1 MEKLSSIRTKSYQ
14 MNIINKIKAFFSG
27 STKPLNLQDYTYKY
41 AGYTIDPK
49 YNISAKFYFDIYL
62 KNGKHIK
69 KDFVLIIF
77 SSDAEVDLNRKLF
90 KKSPNLK
97 KALDLRTFD
106 EIAEQAKKVSTYKDI
121 LVWKGEKDA

>member
-1 MEKLSSIRTKSYQ
+1 
-14 MNIINKIKAFFSG
+14 MNIINKIKAFFFG
-27 STKPLNLQDYTYKY
+27 STKPLNLQDYAYKY
-41 AGYTIDPK
+41 VEYEVEPR

-69 KDFVLIIF
+69 KDFVLVIF

-90 KKSPNLK
+90 KISPHLK

-106 EIAEQAKKVSTYKDI
+106 EIVEQAKKVSTYEDIIAYIYKKIMTNKD
-121 LVWKGEKDA
+121 KS

>member
-1 MEKLSSIRTKSYQ
+1 

-27 STKPLNLQDYTYKY
+27 SEKPLNLQDCIYKY
-41 AGYTIDPK
+41 VGHEIEPK

-77 SSDAEVDLNRKLF
+77 SSDYQVDLNRKLF
-90 KKSPNLK
+90 KKSPHLK

-106 EIAEQAKKVSTYKDI
+106 EIVEQAKKVSTYEDI
-121 LVWKGEKDA
+121 LIWKGEKDA